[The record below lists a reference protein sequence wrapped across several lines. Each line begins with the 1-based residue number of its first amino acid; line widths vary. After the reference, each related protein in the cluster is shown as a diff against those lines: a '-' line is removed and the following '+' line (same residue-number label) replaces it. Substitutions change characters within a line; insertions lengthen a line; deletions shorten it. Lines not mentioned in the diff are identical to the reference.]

1 MLVTKIQ
8 VLQCTRPPL
17 YKAEEK
23 REKKS
28 FKLNEKKTCT
38 AGLEKK
44 HRRKEMRKISLL
56 LKNGKNHHFFYVFET
71 RPKKNRFLRGRQKNL
86 FGKKNFMGV

>member
-44 HRRKEMRKISLL
+44 HRRKEMRKISL
-56 LKNGKNHHFFYVFET
+56 N
-71 RPKKNRFLRGRQKNL
+71 
-86 FGKKNFMGV
+86 